1 MSPTSPEQGDV
12 VLHDL
17 HEKLFAHEDHGH
29 LDGKLHEAAARG
41 ALLLAVSKQSRVG
54 IRGT

>member
-17 HEKLFAHEDHGH
+17 QEELFAHEDHGH
-29 LDGKLHEAAARG
+29 LDSELHEAAARG
-41 ALLLAVSKQSRVG
+41 ALLLAVSKHS
-54 IRGT
+54 